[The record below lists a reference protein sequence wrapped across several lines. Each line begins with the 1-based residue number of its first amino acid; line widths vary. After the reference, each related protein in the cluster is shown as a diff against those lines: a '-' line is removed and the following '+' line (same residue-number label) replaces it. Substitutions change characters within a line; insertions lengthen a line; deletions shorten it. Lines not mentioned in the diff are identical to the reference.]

1 MLYESSLHLMANEVL
16 ESEWQ
21 RFLSRKKT
29 SHSDCVFDI
38 CSLRWLLPDLVQMI
52 SQSHEKPVQELAP
65 TIRCLLVDQHFADD
79 NGDNV
84 IDDQEE
90 AMVNEMADLLVSVLL
105 QVRTKAIHGGQW
117 SDAPVTPIMFG

>member
-1 MLYESSLHLMANEVL
+1 MYNESSLHMMANEVL

-21 RFLSRKKT
+21 RFVSRKQ
-29 SHSDCVFDI
+29 SSNSMSVFDI

-52 SQSHEKPVQELAP
+52 QQSHERPVQELSP
-65 TIRCLLVDQHFADD
+65 TIRCLLVEQHFADD

-84 IDDQEE
+84 IDVQEE
-90 AMVNEMADLLVSVLL
+90 ALVNEMVDLLVRVLL
-105 QVRTKAIHGGQW
+105 KVRAQAIHVGQW